1 MNSTDAAPQ
10 RMFPALK
17 AGEPGLMTT
26 WIAQAIAAGV
36 MAGRNYEAARRI
48 PEAAKG
54 LRKMAAAHLR
64 RAVRITMR
72 EAALQHALACTYLD
86 DGVDQ
91 LTGEDGQLVR
101 AGAVAETPSLARGQ
115 RG

>member
-1 MNSTDAAPQ
+1 
-10 RMFPALK
+10 MFPALK
-17 AGEPGLMTT
+17 AGEPGLMT
-26 WIAQAIAAGV
+26 WIASAIAHAV
-36 MAGRNYEAARRI
+36 LAGRNYEAARRL
-48 PEAAKG
+48 PDAAKG

-72 EAALQHALACTYLD
+72 EAEIQHALAATYLD

-101 AGAVAETPSLARGQ
+101 AGAVAEVPSRAGGER
-115 RG
+115 R